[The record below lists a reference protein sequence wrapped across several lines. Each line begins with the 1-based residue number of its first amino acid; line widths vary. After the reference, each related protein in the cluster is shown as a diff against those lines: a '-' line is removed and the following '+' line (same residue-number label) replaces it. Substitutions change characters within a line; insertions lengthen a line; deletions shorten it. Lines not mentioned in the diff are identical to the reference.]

1 MTAPLLNKAE
11 ILRARLAE
19 KRLAVMPGVF
29 DALSAK
35 LAREAG
41 HEVLFMSGFAVSAAR
56 LGQPDTGLISMGEML
71 DSLRGVIS
79 AAGPLP
85 VVGDGDTGWGNALNV
100 RRTVEEYARAGAAA
114 IMLEDQVTPK
124 KCGHTRG
131 KQVVS
136 RGEAKL
142 KIRAACETR
151 DALRASRA
159 GDILILA
166 RTDARAV
173 NGFDDALARCK
184 DFADEGAD
192 IVFLEAPESVDEMKR
207 FCAAIPRPCLANMVH
222 QGKTPVLP
230 PAELEAIGYRMAVY
244 PVVALTAIIH
254 AMRQGFAALKA
265 GNDARLPPAVT
276 FPELQDAVGFPAY
289 WEAEKRYA
297 AE

>member
-1 MTAPLLNKAE
+1 
-11 ILRARLAE
+11 
-19 KRLAVMPGVF
+19 
-29 DALSAK
+29 
-35 LAREAG
+35 
-41 HEVLFMSGFAVSAAR
+41 
-56 LGQPDTGLISMGEML
+56 
-71 DSLRGVIS
+71 VIS

-265 GNDARLPPAVT
+265 GNDASLPPAVT

>member
-1 MTAPLLNKAE
+1 MSTPLLNKAE
-11 ILRARLAE
+11 ILRARLGE

-79 AAGPLP
+79 SAGPLP

-114 IMLEDQVTPK
+114 IMLEDQVSPK

-136 RGEAKL
+136 RAEAKL

-151 DALRASRA
+151 ESLRAAGA

-166 RTDARAV
+166 RTDARAM

-184 DFADEGAD
+184 DFVDEGAD
-192 IVFLEAPESVDEMKR
+192 IVFLEAPESVEEMKR
-207 FCAAIPRPCLANMVH
+207 FCASIPRPCLANMVH

-230 PAELEAIGYRMAVY
+230 PAELEAIGYRLAVY
-244 PVVALTAIIH
+244 PVVALTAVIH

-265 GNDARLPPAVT
+265 GSDAKLPPAVT

>member
-1 MTAPLLNKAE
+1 MSAAPLNKAE

-19 KRLAVMPGVF
+19 KRLATMPGVF

-41 HEVLFMSGFAVSAAR
+41 HEVVFMSGFAVSAAR

-71 DSLRGVIS
+71 DSLRGVIA

-85 VVGDGDTGWGNALNV
+85 VIGDGDTGWGNALNV

-114 IMLEDQVTPK
+114 IMLEDQVSPK

-131 KQVVS
+131 KQVVT
-136 RGEAKL
+136 RNEAKL

-151 DALRASRA
+151 DALRAARA

-173 NGFDDALARCK
+173 NGFEDALARCK
-184 DFADEGAD
+184 DFVDEGAD

-230 PAELEAIGYRMAVY
+230 PAELEAIGYRLAVY
-244 PVVALTAIIH
+244 PVVALTAAIH
-254 AMRQGFAALKA
+254 AMRQAFAALKA
-265 GNDARLPPAVT
+265 GDDAKLPPSIT
-276 FPELQDAVGFPAY
+276 FPELQEAVGFPAY
-289 WEAEKRYA
+289 WEAEKRFA

>member
-1 MTAPLLNKAE
+1 MTTPLLNKAE
-11 ILRARLAE
+11 MLRARLAE

-41 HEVLFMSGFAVSAAR
+41 YEALFMSGFAVSAAR

-79 AAGPLP
+79 AAGALP

-100 RRTVEEYARAGAAA
+100 RRTVEEYARGGAAA
-114 IMLEDQVTPK
+114 IMLEDQVSPK

-136 RGEAKL
+136 RNEAKL

-151 DALRASRA
+151 DALRAARA

-184 DFADEGAD
+184 DFVDEGAD
-192 IVFLEAPESVDEMKR
+192 IVFLEAPESVEEMKR
-207 FCAAIPRPCLANMVH
+207 FCASIPRPCVANMVH

-230 PAELEAIGYRMAVY
+230 QAELEAIGYRMAVY

-265 GNDARLPPAVT
+265 GNDAQMPPAVT

-289 WEAEKRYA
+289 WAAEKRYA

>member
-1 MTAPLLNKAE
+1 MTEAVLNKAE
-11 ILRARLAE
+11 ILRLRLAQ
-19 KRLAVMPGVF
+19 KRLVTMPGTF

-71 DSLRGVIS
+71 DSLRGVIA

-114 IMLEDQVTPK
+114 IMLEDQVSPK

-136 RGEAKL
+136 RAEAKL

-151 DALRASRA
+151 DALRAARA

-173 NGFDDALARCK
+173 NGFEDALARCK
-184 DFADEGAD
+184 DFVDEGAD

-230 PAELEAIGYRMAVY
+230 PAELEAIGYRLAVY
-244 PVVALTAIIH
+244 PVLALTAAIH
-254 AMRQGFAALKA
+254 AMRRSFAALKA
-265 GNDARLPPAVT
+265 GDDAQLPPAIT

-289 WEAEKRYA
+289 WDAEKRFA